1 MSPADPEADTGGN
14 AAIDPLLTAILG
26 ELWNDAQASA
36 RSQGGLSLARLA
48 KRVGVRQS
56 TLRRHLTALEGA
68 GIVKVEFAEG
78 GGGTVA
84 LALGGQALCDP

>member
-1 MSPADPEADTGGN
+1 MSRPEPESRNGEDL
-14 AAIDPLLTAILG
+14 DPLLIAILH
-26 ELWNDAQASA
+26 ELCGDAQ
-36 RSQGGLSLARLA
+36 QGATPESGLSLARLA

-68 GIVKVEFAEG
+68 GIVTVALGED

-84 LALGGQALCDP
+84 LAYSGQTLGNP